1 MPSPNLVR
9 RIDLI
14 SLQLFVAVCEEG
26 TLTRAAER
34 EAIAPSALSK
44 RLADLEE
51 TLGTPLFVRHPKG
64 MTLAPAGETL
74 LHHARAML
82 ASVEKMG
89 QELSEHAK
97 GIRGR
102 VRMLANISAIV
113 QFLPEDLPGFL
124 AAHEGV
130 KIDLEERLSA
140 AVVKGVEEG
149 FGEIGICVASID
161 SRDLTAF
168 PYRAD
173 RLVLAVRRDHPLADR
188 PAIGF
193 VESLDFDHVG
203 FHADSAI
210 YARSRVAAAQAGREV
225 RLRIHV
231 PGFDAVCR
239 MVEGG
244 LGVALM
250 PDRAFAVVS
259 AGMGLVA
266 VPITDDWARRELKV
280 VVRDPRGLS
289 PATRLLVDHLLQR
302 AAGTP
307 PA

>member
-1 MPSPNLVR
+1 MPQPNLAR
-9 RIDLI
+9 RIDLV

-26 TLTRAAER
+26 TLTRAAKR

-44 RLADLEE
+44 RLGDLEE
-51 TLGTPLFVRHPKG
+51 TLGTALFVRRPKG

-82 ASVEKMG
+82 ASVEKIG
-89 QELSEHAK
+89 QELDEHAR

-113 QFLPEDLPGFL
+113 QFLPDDLPGFL
-124 AAHEGV
+124 AGHEGV
-130 KIDLEERLSA
+130 RIDLEERLSG

-149 FGEIGICVASID
+149 FSEIGICVASTD
-161 SRDLTAF
+161 SRDLAAY

-173 RLVLAVRRDHPLADR
+173 RLVLAVPRDHSLAR
-188 PAIGF
+188 RGPIGF
-193 VESLDFDHVG
+193 VESLDYDHVG

-244 LGVALM
+244 LGIALI
-250 PDRAFAVVS
+250 PDRAFEVVS

-266 VPITDDWARRELKV
+266 VPLLDDWARRELKI

-289 PATRLLVDHLLQR
+289 PATSLLVDHLLQR
-302 AAGTP
+302 AAQ
-307 PA
+307 A